1 MVEACNGMARSLETA
16 YMMYLTKPELND
28 KYIMIINNEMP
39 PPTRDVKVKDI
50 KEYS

>member
-1 MVEACNGMARSLETA
+1 MARALETA

-39 PPTRDVKVKDI
+39 PDTRGVLP
-50 KEYS
+50 